1 VETRRDLGC
10 PGLLSDVLPEDEEK
24 KNEGLI
30 TEMGERI
37 RGGLHVDREQGE
49 AHAPEGALRLHS
61 GHRR

>member
-1 VETRRDLGC
+1 MDLGC
-10 PGLLSDVLPEDEEK
+10 RVLLSDVLPEDEEK
-24 KNEGLI
+24 KDEGVI

-49 AHAPEGALRLHS
+49 AHAPEGAWRLLS